1 MSEGARG
8 TQPPPDGEG
17 TEGTQSP
24 RLYGGQAVIEG
35 VMIRGRRTVALAC
48 REPNGGIYRYREPL
62 RSPLLYSRVARLPFV
77 RGVVVLWES
86 LEYRPRMLCRSA
98 HVRRAGGRQVG

>member
-1 MSEGARG
+1 
-8 TQPPPDGEG
+8 
-17 TEGTQSP
+17 
-24 RLYGGQAVIEG
+24 
-35 VMIRGRRTVALAC
+35 MIRGRRTVALAC

-86 LEYRPRMLCRSA
+86 LEYGTRMLVRSA
-98 HVRRAGGRQVG
+98 DVQRAGERQVGAGGGAPGLRLALSGAPLLFLGVALSGTNL